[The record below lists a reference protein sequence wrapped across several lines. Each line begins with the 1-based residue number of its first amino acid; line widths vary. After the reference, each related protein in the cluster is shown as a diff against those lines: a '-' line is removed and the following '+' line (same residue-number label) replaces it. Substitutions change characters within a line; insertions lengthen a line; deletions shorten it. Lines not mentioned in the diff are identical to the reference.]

1 MPLDRRVWLECQ
13 ALRDSGYEVSV
24 ICPQGPGDPTY
35 HVVDGVALYKYPP
48 APEAEGLAGFA
59 YEFAYSWI
67 RTALLSLTVR
77 RERGFDVIQ
86 ACNPPD
92 TFWLLALLWKARG
105 VRFVFDHHDLNPEL
119 FLSRFGAPTTPVEH
133 AELAVLRWLE
143 RCTFR
148 TADHVIST
156 NESFKEIAQERG
168 GLAEHDVTVVR
179 SGPDTRSMYP
189 RRPDPDV
196 RGGASHLLAYLGIM
210 GPQDGVESVLHLM
223 DELVHRR
230 GRTSVRAVL
239 LGFGDSLESLRQEC
253 TRLDLDDHVEF
264 TGRVGP
270 DEIAR
275 YLNAADVG
283 LGPDPRTPM
292 NDLSTM
298 NKTMEYMAF
307 GLPSVAFDLK
317 ETRISGADSVLYVP
331 PGDIGAF
338 ADAVEQLLDDDDLR
352 AGMAV
357 RGRRRAVSVLDWR
370 PQRKAYLRAIGS
382 VLGRGKIESG
392 QTAADALENELGV
405 PTDDETALTNEADL
419 RAAVRRSDATG
430 GAA

>member
-1 MPLDRRVWLECQ
+1 M
-13 ALRDSGYEVSV
+13 SV
-24 ICPQGPGDPTY
+24 ICPQGPGDPKR
-35 HVVDGVALYKYPP
+35 HDVDGVALYKYAP

-67 RTALLSLTVR
+67 RTALLSLAVR
-77 RERGFDVIQ
+77 REKGFDVIQ

-92 TFWLLALLWKARG
+92 TYWLLGLLWKTRG

-119 FLSRFGAPTTPVEH
+119 FLSRFGAPTTPLQH
-133 AELAVLRWLE
+133 AELTVLRWLE

-156 NESFKEIAQERG
+156 NESFKKIAMERG
-168 GLAEHDVTVVR
+168 GVAEEDVTVVR

-189 RRPDPDV
+189 TRPDPEV
-196 RGGASHLLAYLGIM
+196 RGDGSHLLAYLGIM

-223 DELVHRR
+223 EELVHAR

-239 LGFGDSLESLRQEC
+239 LGFGDSLESLRDQC
-253 TRLDLDDHVEF
+253 TQLGLDDYVTF

-270 DEIAR
+270 TEIAK
-275 YLNAADVG
+275 YLSAADVG
-283 LGPDPRTPM
+283 LGPDPATPM

-317 ETRISGADSVLYVP
+317 ETRISGENSVLYVP

-338 ADAVEQLLDDDDLR
+338 ADAVERLLDDDELR
-352 AGMAV
+352 AEMAV
-357 RGRRRAVSVLDWR
+357 SGRRRAVSVLDWR
-370 PQRKAYLRAIGS
+370 PQRTAYLQAIQS
-382 VLGRGKIESG
+382 VVSKRSLGTGEPAG
-392 QTAADALENELGV
+392 EEVANELGV
-405 PTDDETALTNEADL
+405 PTDDQSALATEEEL
-419 RAAVRRSDATG
+419 RSAVRRRGFA
-430 GAA
+430 GA